1 MRFAQPTHL
10 FASPKVAKRIADRS
24 GDRPQAITVRLVGKK
39 DVHKLVAGIKQAQK
53 SSTKKIMML
62 D

>member
-1 MRFAQPTHL
+1 MAG
-10 FASPKVAKRIADRS
+10 SKVAQRIADRS

-39 DVHKLVAGIKQAQK
+39 DVRNLVASIKRAQK
-53 SSTKKIMML
+53 SSTKKIMVL

>member
-1 MRFAQPTHL
+1 MRFTQPRHL
-10 FASPKVAKRIADRS
+10 MVSPKVAERIADRS

-39 DVHKLVAGIKQAQK
+39 DVRNLVASIKRAQK
-53 SSTKKIMML
+53 SSTKKIMVL